1 MAIVIESTNPAG
13 TNPAGRGYVVGVSN
27 LDAALEQS
35 KAAAAHIAAAAAA
48 IRQLPHVDVVTDR
61 VSDSAGAQ
69 AIHASVS
76 ADIRDQ
82 LSRPVREA
90 LAGLAA
96 ACHRWVPVQ
105 GTVAVNISGEVNKD
119 TIRAISE
126 TVRRAITAAELAR
139 VLPVINAE
147 APSLTRPPTIDS
159 SRLTL
164 ELAGH
169 TFGARFATATQE
181 ARLAG
186 LPVVVD
192 ATQGDALFAYLGSQ
206 PGTYQHRLAEY
217 RAVRGSSLESIA
229 TANVGAARAIFLANR
244 LTRGAAGYQGKA
256 IGLDGGVI
264 DVDFGVEVAAWN
276 GAYIIIPAKDMGT
289 GLEILKRYTTA

>member
-1 MAIVIESTNPAG
+1 MAIVLESTNPPA
-13 TNPAGRGYVVGVSN
+13 AGRGYVVGVSN
-27 LDAALEQS
+27 FDAALEQS

-48 IRQLPHVDVVTDR
+48 IRQLPQVDVVTDR
-61 VSDSAGAQ
+61 VSDSAGAL

-105 GTVAVNISGEVNKD
+105 RGAVAVNISGEVNKHPD
-119 TIRAISE
+119 LALALYNLAS
-126 TVRRAITAAELAR
+126 VRRA
-139 VLPVINAE
+139 
-147 APSLTRPPTIDS
+147 IDS

-169 TFGARFATATQE
+169 TFGARFATATLE

-186 LPVVVD
+186 LPVALGHEEASALRD
-192 ATQGDALFAYLGSQ
+192 YAGALMPGDDEFPPEDALPPSYRGPAIN
-206 PGTYQHRLAEY
+206 LA
-217 RAVRGSSLESIA
+217 GH
-229 TANVGAARAIFLANR
+229 
-244 LTRGAAGYQGKA
+244 
-256 IGLDGGVI
+256 VI
-264 DVDFGVEVAAWN
+264 DVFNSADVCSWDGVRIVVTDA
-276 GAYIIIPAKDMGT
+276 
-289 GLEILKRYTTA
+289 

>member
-1 MAIVIESTNPAG
+1 MRTTSGRASGDVPPAPLSGSWPGLADGIRCGHMEAASTTVTTSTAAVAI
-13 TNPAGRGYVVGVSN
+13 SN
-27 LDAALEQS
+27 LDAAVAQS
-35 KAAAAHIAAAAAA
+35 KAAAALLAAAAAA
-48 IRQLPHVDVVTDR
+48 IRQLPNVNVDVVTDR
-61 VSDSAGAQ
+61 VNDSAGAL

-105 GTVAVNISGEVNKD
+105 RGAVAVNISGEVNKD

-126 TVRRAITAAELAR
+126 TVRRAI
-139 VLPVINAE
+139 
-147 APSLTRPPTIDS
+147 DS

-169 TFGARFATATQE
+169 TFGARFAIATLG

-186 LPVVVD
+186 LPVALGHEEASALRD
-192 ATQGDALFAYLGSQ
+192 YAGALMPGDDEFPPEDALPPSYRGPAIN
-206 PGTYQHRLAEY
+206 LA
-217 RAVRGSSLESIA
+217 GH
-229 TANVGAARAIFLANR
+229 
-244 LTRGAAGYQGKA
+244 
-256 IGLDGGVI
+256 VI
-264 DVDFGVEVAAWN
+264 DVFNSADVCSWDGVRIVVTDA
-276 GAYIIIPAKDMGT
+276 
-289 GLEILKRYTTA
+289 

>member
-1 MAIVIESTNPAG
+1 MAIILESTGPNP
-13 TNPAGRGYVVGVSN
+13 NHVPACCGYVVAVSN
-27 LDAALEQS
+27 LDAAVAQS
-35 KAAAAHIAAAAAA
+35 KAAAALLLAAAAE
-48 IRQLPHVDVVTDR
+48 ISKLPNIDVVTER
-61 VSDSAGAQ
+61 RNDSAGAL

-105 GTVAVNISGEVNKD
+105 RGAVAVNISGEVNKD

-126 TVRRAITAAELAR
+126 TVRRAI
-139 VLPVINAE
+139 
-147 APSLTRPPTIDS
+147 DS

-169 TFGARFATATQE
+169 TFGARFATATLE

-186 LPVVVD
+186 LPVALGHEEASALRD
-192 ATQGDALFAYLGSQ
+192 YAGALMPGDDEFPPEDALPPSYRGPAIN
-206 PGTYQHRLAEY
+206 LA
-217 RAVRGSSLESIA
+217 GH
-229 TANVGAARAIFLANR
+229 
-244 LTRGAAGYQGKA
+244 
-256 IGLDGGVI
+256 VI
-264 DVDFGVEVAAWN
+264 DVFNSADVCSWDGVRIVVTDA
-276 GAYIIIPAKDMGT
+276 
-289 GLEILKRYTTA
+289 